1 MLAQAQIYRL
11 EIASLFSNLS
21 EQQKQYSHY
30 MARAAWSGARIILRQ
45 VSPESLAIFDFIM
58 RLREFCDGDWQRLA
72 EWEGVTEDDVSAFL
86 QYAATFLSNVGNYY
100 GSGDQKFIPKMNQDA
115 LKIMAS
121 QTPELKRL
129 YEKFRNEI
137 FAIPPYSLGFPSSVS
152 QSSYYLGDRISKEEI
167 ALVSKVLDAASVFP
181 ENTRIEKSK
190 SNAYKVHQASIDSIG
205 LALSLN
211 TVDASVNIRLVGGD
225 HAADLLRICDNLNK
239 ASEYAANYTQ
249 RDFLDKYIE
258 SFRTGSLDVYRDS
271 QRTWVT
277 DRGPKIENIF
287 GFVEPYRDPYG
298 VRSEFEGLVAIAD
311 DEETVL
317 LSALVEHSDKFIRR
331 LPWASVENSG
341 KGTFEKSLF
350 EPPDFSSIHSSF
362 SQGSTF
368 LMLANLTSNQLLWLI
383 LRQYNDIRQDVG
395 FKSVIIANRM
405 VAESTAIQWP
415 FIPAEEMKLFQK
427 HKYPAYYWWV
437 VLHELLGHGTGRM
450 MIEQSV
456 GKFNFDSS
464 NPPMNPLDGKPIRTW
479 YRPGQTWTGQFGD
492 LSTTVDECRCELVG
506 AFLMDDAEL
515 LALLGYTE
523 QTDVKA
529 SDLTYNLYQQ
539 LGVDGLRGLANFNVE
554 SMTWGQAHSR
564 AHFAMLTCLLRNSEG
579 CVQIRHDQTN
589 RKLAVFVDRSK
600 IASHGKKALG
610 EMLLRLHMYRCT
622 ADVQACRQYYEDLSH
637 VDDERL
643 RWRETVLAN
652 KPPPLLNVQANTFVE
667 GSSIVLKEYEP
678 TYVGIIES
686 WYERA
691 V

>member
-1 MLAQAQIYRL
+1 MAAQTQIYRL

-21 EQQKQYSHY
+21 KQQKQYSHY
-30 MARAAWSGARIILRQ
+30 MARATWSGARIIMRQ

-58 RLREFCDGDWQRLA
+58 RLA

-86 QYAATFLSNVGNYY
+86 QYAATFLSNIGNYY
-100 GSGDQKFIPKMNQDA
+100 GSGDQKFIPKMNQNA
-115 LKIMAS
+115 LKIIAS
-121 QTPELKRL
+121 QTSELNRL
-129 YEKFRNEI
+129 YEEFRNEI
-137 FAIPPYSLGFPSSVS
+137 FAIPPYSLGFPSTMS
-152 QSSYYLGDRISKEEI
+152 QSSYYLGDQISQEEI
-167 ALVSKVLDAASVFP
+167 ALVSKVLDAASIFP
-181 ENTRIEKSK
+181 ENTRIEKLK
-190 SNAYKVHQASIDSIG
+190 SNAYKVHQASIDSTG
-205 LALSLN
+205 VAQSLD
-211 TVDASVNIRLVGGD
+211 TFDASIEVHLVGGD
-225 HAADLLRICDNLNK
+225 HAADLTHMCENLEM
-239 ASEYAANYTQ
+239 ASKYAANDTQ
-249 RDFLDKYIE
+249 RKFLKEYIE
-258 SFRTGSLDVYRDS
+258 SFRTGSLDAYRDS

-277 DRGPKIENIF
+277 DKGPKIENIF

-311 DEETVL
+311 AEETVL
-317 LSALVEHSDKFIRR
+317 LSRLVEHSDKFIRR
-331 LPWASVENSG
+331 LPWASAENDG
-341 KGTFEKSLF
+341 KGPFEKSLF
-350 EPPDFSSIHSSF
+350 EPPDFSSIH
-362 SQGSTF
+362 GI
-368 LMLANLTSNQLLWLI
+368 NVPN
-383 LRQYNDIRQDVG
+383 YNDIRQDVG

-405 VAESTAIQWP
+405 VAESTAMQWP
-415 FIPAEEMKLFQK
+415 FIPAEEMELFQK

-464 NPPMNPLDGKPIRTW
+464 NPPLNPLDGKPIRTW

-506 AFLMDDAEL
+506 AFLMDDPEF
-515 LALLGYTE
+515 LALVGYTE
-523 QTDVKA
+523 QTDIKA

-564 AHFAMLTCLLRNSEG
+564 AHFAMLTCLLRNGEG
-579 CVQIRHDQTN
+579 CVRIQHDQIGK
-589 RKLAVFVDRSK
+589 KLTVFVDRSK
-600 IASHGKKALG
+600 IVSHGKKALG

-622 ADVQACRQYYEDLSH
+622 ADVQGCRQYYEDLSH

-652 KPPPLLNVQANTFVE
+652 KPPPLLNVQANTFAE
-667 GSSIVLKEYEP
+667 GKSIVLKEYEP
-678 TYVGIIES
+678 TYTGIIES

>member
-1 MLAQAQIYRL
+1 MAAQTQIYRL
-11 EIASLFSNLS
+11 GIASLFSNLS

-30 MARAAWSGARIILRQ
+30 MARAAWSGSRIILRQ
-45 VSPESLAIFDFIM
+45 VSPESPAIFNFIM
-58 RLREFCDGDWQRLA
+58 RLREFCDGEWQRLA
-72 EWEGVTEDDVSAFL
+72 EWEGVTKDDVSAFL
-86 QYAATFLSNVGNYY
+86 QYAATFLSNIGNYY
-100 GSGDQKFIPKMNQDA
+100 GSGDQKFIPKMNQNA
-115 LKIMAS
+115 LKIIAS
-121 QTPELKRL
+121 QTPELTRL
-129 YEKFRNEI
+129 YEEFRSEI

-152 QSSYYLGDRISKEEI
+152 QSSYYLGNQISKEEI
-167 ALVSKVLDAASVFP
+167 ALVSKVLDAASIFP
-181 ENTRIEKSK
+181 ENTRIEKLK
-190 SNAYKVHQASIDSIG
+190 SNAYKVHQASIDSTR
-205 LALSLN
+205 AAQPLN
-211 TVDASVNIRLVGGD
+211 TLDASVEVHLVGGD
-225 HAADLLRICDNLNK
+225 HATDLVRMCDNLNK
-239 ASEYAANYTQ
+239 ASKYAANDTQ
-249 RDFLDKYIE
+249 RKFLNEYVE
-258 SFRTGSLDVYRDS
+258 SFRTGSLDAYRDS

-277 DRGPKIENIF
+277 DKGPKIENIF

-317 LSALVEHSDKFIRR
+317 LSTLVEHSDNFIRR
-331 LPWASVENSG
+331 LPWASAGNNG
-341 KGTFEKSLF
+341 KGPFEKSLF
-350 EPPDFSSIHSSF
+350 EPPDFSSIHALAYCSSIIF
-362 SQGSTF
+362 PGI
-368 LMLANLTSNQLLWLI
+368 NVPN
-383 LRQYNDIRQDVG
+383 YNDIRQDVG

-405 VAESTAIQWP
+405 VAESTAMQWP
-415 FIPAEEMKLFQK
+415 FIPAEEMELFQK

-456 GKFNFDSS
+456 GMFNFDFS
-464 NPPMNPLDGKPIRTW
+464 NPPLNPLDGKPIQTW

-506 AFLMDDAEL
+506 AFLMDDPDF
-515 LALLGYTE
+515 LALVGYTE
-523 QTDVKA
+523 QTDIKA

-564 AHFAMLTCLLRNSEG
+564 AHFAMLTCLLRNGEG
-579 CVQIRHDQTN
+579 CVRIQHDQTN
-589 RKLAVFVDRSK
+589 KKLTVHVDRSK
-600 IASHGKKALG
+600 IVSHGKKALG

-637 VDDERL
+637 VDGERL

-652 KPPPLLNVQANTFVE
+652 KPPPLLNVQANTFAE
-667 GSSIVLKEYEP
+667 GNSIVLKEYEP
-678 TYVGIIES
+678 TYMGIIES